1 MILERFKNYLINI
14 EYPIKNKGWNIAG
27 ILKKRSNEH
36 LKYDVRSMKEINEM
50 IAKQM
55 STASEADKL
64 VFETTT
70 YWLIIDN
77 KELKNYVVKN
87 KLKIVYL
94 DTILKELDTWA
105 IEKEVDIN

>member
-1 MILERFKNYLINI
+1 MILNRFKQYLINI
-14 EYPIKNKGWNIAG
+14 EYPTESKGWNISG

-36 LKYDVRSMKEINEM
+36 LRYDVRSMSEINEM

-55 STASEADKL
+55 SMASEADKL
-64 VFETTT
+64 VFETKH

-77 KELKNYVVKN
+77 KELKEYVIDN

-94 DTILKELDTWA
+94 DDIILNLNTWT
-105 IEKEVDIN
+105 IEKDAQ

>member
-1 MILERFKNYLINI
+1 MILDRFKQYLINI
-14 EYPIKNKGWNIAG
+14 EYPTESKGWNISG

-36 LKYDVRSMKEINEM
+36 LRYDVRSMSEINEM

-64 VFETTT
+64 VFETAT
-70 YWLIIDN
+70 YWLVIDN
-77 KELKNYVVKN
+77 KELKKHVFKH

-105 IEKEVDIN
+105 IEKDIPI

>member
-1 MILERFKNYLINI
+1 VILERFKNYLINI
-14 EYPIKNKGWNIAG
+14 EYPIKNKSWNIAG

-64 VFETTT
+64 VFETKH

-77 KELKNYVVKN
+77 KELKEYVIDN

-94 DTILKELDTWA
+94 DDIILNLNTWT
-105 IEKEVDIN
+105 IEKDAQ